1 MDRSPIRFAGLILL
15 SLFGLGLLGLKLPGS
30 GPVRHPEFATLPVP
44 TGAQKIAI
52 FAGGCFWSMQKAF
65 DGVPGVVE
73 VTAGYAGGSE
83 ANPDYETVETGKTGY
98 AESVQVIY
106 EPARISY
113 DGLLDIYWHHID
125 PTTVNRAFC
134 DTGPQ
139 YRSIIFYR
147 DSDQQ
152 RAAETSKEALDR
164 SHRFKTP
171 VVTEIQ
177 RATKFYPA
185 EEYHQQFYKK
195 NPERY
200 QAYVIGCGRE
210 ERIKELWGESTTAA
224 TPTGVSGLRTG
235 NSSTSQTKPRG
246 WTPVTFNKPS
256 DAELKQKL
264 SSEQYQ
270 VTQHEGTERPFSNA
284 YWDNHEPGIY
294 VDVVSGEP
302 LFSSLDKYDSG
313 TGWPS
318 FTRPLEPANIE
329 TKTDHKLFSERT
341 EVRSKHADSHLG
353 HVFDDGPEP
362 TGLRYCMNSAA
373 LRFIPADKLE
383 AEGYGQ
389 YAALFQKGSQKQ
401 KVSQK

>member
-1 MDRSPIRFAGLILL
+1 MARSPVRFAGLIAL
-15 SLFGLGLLGLKLPGS
+15 SLLGLSLLGLKLPGATRL
-30 GPVRHPEFATLPVP
+30 RHSEFAALPVA

-73 VTAGYAGGSE
+73 VTAGYAGGSQ
-83 ANPDYETVETGKTGY
+83 ANPDYEQVETGKTGY

-113 DGLLDIYWHHID
+113 EDLLDIYWHHID

-147 DSDQQ
+147 DSAQHRSAQ
-152 RAAETSKEALDR
+152 ASKQALDG

-177 RATKFYPA
+177 QATKFYPA

-200 QAYVIGCGRE
+200 RAYVIGCGRE
-210 ERIKELWGESTTAA
+210 ERIKELWGDTKM
-224 TPTGVSGLRTG
+224 SGELP
-235 NSSTSQTKPRG
+235 TKPKG
-246 WTPVTFNKPS
+246 WNAMDFKKPS
-256 DAELKQKL
+256 ESELKQKL
-264 SSEQYQ
+264 SPEQYQ

-284 YWDNHEPGIY
+284 YWDNHEAGIY

-302 LFSSLDKYDSG
+302 LFSSIDKFDSG

-318 FTRPLEPANIE
+318 FTRPLEPANVE
-329 TKTDHKLFSERT
+329 TKTDYKLFAERT

-353 HVFDDGPEP
+353 HVFDDGPAP
-362 TGLRYCMNSAA
+362 TGHRYCMNSAA
-373 LRFIPADKLE
+373 LRFISADKLE
-383 AEGYGQ
+383 SEGYGQ
-389 YAALFQKGSQKQ
+389 YAALFQKGSQK
-401 KVSQK
+401 VSQK